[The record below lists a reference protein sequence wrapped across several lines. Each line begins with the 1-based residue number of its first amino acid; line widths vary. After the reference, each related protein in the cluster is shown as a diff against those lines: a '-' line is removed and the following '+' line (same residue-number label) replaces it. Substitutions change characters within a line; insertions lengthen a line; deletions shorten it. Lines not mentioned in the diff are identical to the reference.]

1 MNYRVCEKIFY
12 DQKSQIMI
20 FIILSLFNF
29 RTLCSE
35 MIYNVEIKEELARKV
50 QVEASNEQEALSVV
64 QHL

>member
-1 MNYRVCEKIFY
+1 
-12 DQKSQIMI
+12 MI

-64 QHL
+64 QHLYKTEKIVLDSHDYTGS